1 MSRAE
6 ELRAELAV
14 VELEEQLVA
23 AKEAG
28 DVPAELKHELR
39 AARQTHRELRAAN
52 TELDDEGV
60 ARPDTVAATAEVQ
73 EA

>member
-6 ELRAELAV
+6 ELRAELTVA
-14 VELEEQLVA
+14 ELEEQLVA

-39 AARQTHRELRAAN
+39 AARQTHRELRAASA
-52 TELDDEGV
+52 EPDEGV
-60 ARPDTVAATAEVQ
+60 ARPATVSATAEVQ